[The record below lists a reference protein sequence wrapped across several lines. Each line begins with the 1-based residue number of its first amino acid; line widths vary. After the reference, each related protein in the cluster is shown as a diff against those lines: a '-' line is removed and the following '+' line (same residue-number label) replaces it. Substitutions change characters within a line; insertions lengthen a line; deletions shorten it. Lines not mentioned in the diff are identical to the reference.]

1 MAQLVPDISLFEM
14 DLFVRASRLKSL
26 RELAR
31 QLELKPAHV
40 SKVIKRLESKLG
52 TRLLKRSVSGVL
64 LTPEGMELLKTAEEI
79 CLLSDSLM
87 PSVRKRGGEEQR
99 IFGIG
104 SISFLCRHFLVGCLS
119 PLASEKRNYR

>member
-52 TRLLKRSVSGVL
+52 SRLLKRSVSGVL
-64 LTPEGMELLKTAEEI
+64 LTSEGMEFLKVAREI
-79 CLLSDSLM
+79 CELSELL
-87 PSVRKRGGEEQR
+87 PAAGKRPGAAEDRVWGV
-99 IFGIG
+99 G
-104 SISFLCRHFLVGCLS
+104 SISFLCSHFLSRC
-119 PLASEKRNYR
+119 

>member
-14 DLFVRASRLKSL
+14 DLFVRASRLRSL

-52 TRLLKRSVSGVL
+52 TRLLRRSVSGVL
-64 LTPEGMELLKTAEEI
+64 LTSEGMEFLKVAREIGELTEHFPTSGRKAGLAE
-79 CLLSDSLM
+79 D
-87 PSVRKRGGEEQR
+87 R
-99 IFGIG
+99 
-104 SISFLCRHFLVGCLS
+104 
-119 PLASEKRNYR
+119 